1 MLVTLS
7 LRDIIVDNRA
17 GKRRGSYAVCSA
29 HPWVIDAAV
38 QRALETG
45 SLLHV
50 ESTAGQVNQF
60 GGYSGKTPREFA
72 AHIHTAVRNAGLA
85 PDQVV
90 LGGDHIGPFPW
101 QHEAAENAL
110 AKASVLVRD
119 CVQAGYSKIH
129 FDASMPCADDGKG
142 MLDDHTIAERA
153 ALLCQVAEEASQARG
168 PVAWQPLYVIG
179 TDIPAPGGESGSGEA
194 PKVTTPKEVGVT
206 LDVFRAAFVRRGLSA
221 AWERVIGLVVQPG
234 VEFNDHVV
242 FDYEPSRTEALSAAL
257 PLEPMAFEA
266 HSTDY
271 QTCAA
276 LAALV
281 DNHFAILK
289 VGPWLTFAF
298 REAIFALA
306 AIERELFGARKST
319 RLSDVRGQMELAM
332 LRDGSHWRQYYR
344 GDEQEL
350 ALSRAYSYS
359 DRCRYYWQDAGVENE
374 VQQLIKNL
382 TGARLSPGLVSQYLP
397 KEYDRL
403 RSGEVEARPTSLIQ
417 SHIREVLVAY
427 ATACGFS

>member
-1 MLVTLS
+1 MTLN

-50 ESTAGQVNQF
+50 ESTANQVNQF

-72 AHIHTAVRNAGLA
+72 AHIHTAARNAGLA
-85 PDQVV
+85 RDQVV

-101 QHEAAENAL
+101 QQEASENAL

-129 FDASMPCADDGKG
+129 LDASMPCADDGKG

-153 ALLCQVAEEASQARG
+153 ALLCRVAEEASQALG
-168 PVAWQPLYVIG
+168 PDASRPLYVIG

-194 PKVTTPKEVGVT
+194 PKVTTPEDVSVT
-206 LDVFRAAFVRRGLSA
+206 LEVFRAAFVGRGLSA

-242 FDYEPSRTEALSAAL
+242 FDYDPGRTQALSAAL
-257 PLEPMAFEA
+257 PLEPLAFEA

-271 QTCAA
+271 QTSAA

-281 DNHFAILK
+281 DSHFAILK

-298 REAIFALA
+298 REAIFALG
-306 AIERELFGARKST
+306 AIEREVFGARKGP
-319 RLSDVRGQMELAM
+319 RLSDVRGQMERAM

-359 DRCRYYWQDAGVENE
+359 DRCRYYWQDAGVQNE
-374 VQQLIKNL
+374 VQQLIQNL
-382 TGARLSPGLVSQYLP
+382 TGRQLPLGLVSQYLP

-403 RSGEVEARPTSLIQ
+403 RSGEVEARPTPLIQ
-417 SHIREVLVAY
+417 SHIREVLVPY
-427 ATACGFS
+427 AAACGFS

>member
-1 MLVTLS
+1 M
-7 LRDIIVDNRA
+7 
-17 GKRRGSYAVCSA
+17 
-29 HPWVIDAAV
+29 
-38 QRALETG
+38 
-45 SLLHV
+45 
-50 ESTAGQVNQF
+50 
-60 GGYSGKTPREFA
+60 
-72 AHIHTAVRNAGLA
+72 
-85 PDQVV
+85 
-90 LGGDHIGPFPW
+90 
-101 QHEAAENAL
+101 
-110 AKASVLVRD
+110 
-119 CVQAGYSKIH
+119 
-129 FDASMPCADDGKG
+129 
-142 MLDDHTIAERA
+142 
-153 ALLCQVAEEASQARG
+153 
-168 PVAWQPLYVIG
+168 
-179 TDIPAPGGESGSGEA
+179 
-194 PKVTTPKEVGVT
+194 
-206 LDVFRAAFVRRGLSA
+206 
-221 AWERVIGLVVQPG
+221 IGLVVQPG

-242 FDYEPSRTEALSAAL
+242 FDYDPSRTEALSAAL
-257 PLEPMAFEA
+257 PLEPIAFEA

-306 AIERELFGARKST
+306 AIEREVFGARKGA
-319 RLSDVRGQMELAM
+319 RLSDVRGQMERAM

-382 TGARLSPGLVSQYLP
+382 TGRQLPPGLVSQYLP

-427 ATACGFS
+427 AAACGFS